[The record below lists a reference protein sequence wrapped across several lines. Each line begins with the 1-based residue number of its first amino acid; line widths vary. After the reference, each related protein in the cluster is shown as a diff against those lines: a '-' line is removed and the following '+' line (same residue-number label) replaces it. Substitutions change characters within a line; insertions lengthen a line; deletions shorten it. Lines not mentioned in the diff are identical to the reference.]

1 MDELVSDWTETD
13 ELVAD
18 WTTEVELASDRS
30 DVGETVTAAVTVVVP
45 DKTRYG
51 VSATLKT
58 SKTETNN
65 KYYYNNHKTEY
76 YF

>member
-1 MDELVSDWTETD
+1 MVPVVVLLDVILV
-13 ELVAD
+13 
-18 WTTEVELASDRS
+18 
-30 DVGETVTAAVTVVVP
+30 DVVTVVDP

-51 VSATLKT
+51 VSATLKM

-65 KYYYNNHKTEY
+65 KYYYYNHKTEY